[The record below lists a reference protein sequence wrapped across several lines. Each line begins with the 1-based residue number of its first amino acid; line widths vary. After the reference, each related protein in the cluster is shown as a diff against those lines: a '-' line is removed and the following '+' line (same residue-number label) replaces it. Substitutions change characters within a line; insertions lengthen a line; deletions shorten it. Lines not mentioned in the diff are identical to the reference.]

1 MIEVLLEYYDA
12 VFLKAQVASFSQG
25 HYYWLLELPLLVP
38 LSVVNDKQYGI
49 IKSQL
54 LNKSPRGISIC
65 IWSRVA
71 LPGVSIS
78 LRKYSLSYFNIFSIH
93 TFWYSW
99 TDLQAVKM
107 SRPGTLRLPILSF
120 LVIVFSNSKRNLHF
134 GSKKSF
140 FFCFCCLWSAFPRP
154 WWSELIR
161 VVPFEEQITHSLKK
175 FIISLSF
182 YESNKWNVQQTLQS
196 TGKLFDENKC
206 TKLVHKLLN

>member
-1 MIEVLLEYYDA
+1 VIEVLLEYYDA

-78 LRKYSLSYFNIFSIH
+78 LSENILWVISTFFSIH

-140 FFCFCCLWSAFPRP
+140 FSFLFCFCCLWSAFPRP

-175 FIISLSF
+175 VYNILIFLW
-182 YESNKWNVQQTLQS
+182 KQ
-196 TGKLFDENKC
+196 
-206 TKLVHKLLN
+206 